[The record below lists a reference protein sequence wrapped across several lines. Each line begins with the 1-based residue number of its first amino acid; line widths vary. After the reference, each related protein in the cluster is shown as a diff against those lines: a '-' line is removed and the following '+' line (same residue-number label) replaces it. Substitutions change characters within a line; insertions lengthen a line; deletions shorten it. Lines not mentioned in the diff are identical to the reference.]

1 MIRTCIVI
9 LTLIL
14 SIHSWGQKP
23 QRIAYI
29 DMEYILE
36 NVPEYA
42 DAQARLNQKV
52 QGWQKKLDDIKREI
66 EVLKTDL
73 GNEKALLT
81 PELIEEREED
91 IEIKE
96 LDLKNLQAAYFGPTG
111 DLYLLRKQLVKPVQD
126 QIYNAVQEIAVRR
139 KYDIVLDKSSDLIM
153 LYTNKKFD
161 VSDQVL
167 NRIVK
172 GRKAKALEEKKEERL
187 QAASEAE
194 EIADTKA
201 DERQAKRAALEA
213 RIKAQNEE
221 KAKKREELKKAAEE
235 RRQKRL
241 AEIERRKKERE
252 AKIKGIEA
260 TQKSNDSTTTKNM
273 VAKPGRV
280 KDTVALKKLDS
291 AKAAKRVAL
300 LERARLAKEAKE
312 KKRQELIKAREEKR
326 KKRLEELEKRKK
338 KKEPEKKD
346 QPDDKAGNNN

>member
-1 MIRTCIVI
+1 MIRTCLIILI
-9 LTLIL
+9 LTL
-14 SIHSWGQKP
+14 SIGSWAQKP

-42 DAQARLNQKV
+42 EAQARLNQRV
-52 QGWQKKLDDIKREI
+52 QVWHKKLDDIKREI

-73 GNEKALLT
+73 SNEKALLT

-96 LDLKNLQAAYFGPTG
+96 LDLKNLQASYFGPTG

-139 KYDIVLDKSSDLIM
+139 KYDIILDKSSDLIM

-172 GRKAKALEEKKEERL
+172 GRKAKAIEQKKEERL
-187 QAASEAE
+187 QATSEANN
-194 EIADTKA
+194 AVQAKA
-201 DERQAKRAALEA
+201 NERQTKREALQA
-213 RIKAQNEE
+213 RIKAQNEA
-221 KAKKREELKKAAEE
+221 KAKKQKTREE
-235 RRQKRL
+235 Q
-241 AEIERRKKERE
+241 
-252 AKIKGIEA
+252 
-260 TQKSNDSTTTKNM
+260 
-273 VAKPGRV
+273 
-280 KDTVALKKLDS
+280 
-291 AKAAKRVAL
+291 
-300 LERARLAKEAKE
+300 
-312 KKRQELIKAREEKR
+312 R

-338 KKEPEKKD
+338 KNEPKKE
-346 QPDDKAGNNN
+346 NNNN

>member
-1 MIRTCIVI
+1 MIRTSLII
-9 LTLIL
+9 LAIGL
-14 SIHSWGQKP
+14 STVCWGQKP

-42 DAQARLNQKV
+42 EAQARLNQRV
-52 QGWQKKLDDIKREI
+52 QGWQRKLDDLQREI
-66 EVLKTDL
+66 EILKTDL
-73 GNEKALLT
+73 GNEKPLLT
-81 PELIEEREED
+81 ADLIAEREEE

-96 LDLKNLQAAYFGPTG
+96 VDLKNLQASYFGPTG

-139 KYDIVLDKSSDLIM
+139 KYDMILDKSSDLIM

-172 GRKAKALEEKKEERL
+172 GRKAKAVEEKREARQEAASQAEENAEVKAADKTSKREAL
-187 QAASEAE
+187 QAR
-194 EIADTKA
+194 IA
-201 DERQAKRAALEA
+201 
-213 RIKAQNEE
+213 AQNAE
-221 KAKKREELKKAAEE
+221 KAKKREALKKAADE

-241 AEIERRKKERE
+241 EEIERRKNERE
-252 AKIKGIEA
+252 AKAKGLQPTA
-260 TQKSNDSTTTKNM
+260 KTGDSTQTKQA
-273 VAKPGRV
+273 VKKLPSRV

-291 AKAAKRVAL
+291 AKAAKRAAL

-312 KKRQELIKAREEKR
+312 KKRQELIKAREERR
-326 KKRLEELEKRKK
+326 KKRLAEIEKRKK
-338 KKEPEKKD
+338 KKEEETKE
-346 QPDDKAGNNN
+346 NNN